1 MTMAFCS
8 ETETC
13 DLATLV
19 VMAMSLTSP
28 VVAVL
33 VNNTLSPDAVPEEK
47 PLNVPVVSAAVTAAL
62 ATKLANAVATV
73 AAVAPPAGAV

>member
-1 MTMAFCS
+1 MAFCS
-8 ETETC
+8 ETEIC

-33 VNNTLSPDAVPEEK
+33 VKTTLSPDAVPEEK
-47 PLNVPVVSAAVTAAL
+47 PASVPVVSAAVAVASAA
-62 ATKLANAVATV
+62 KLANAAATV